1 MKKMINK
8 VNLYGK
14 LYEMDL
20 KKKVTGANSKNP
32 GTEYITGTIGVAT
45 DDDCLNVVSVYYS
58 YVVPM
63 TKQNKPN
70 NTYNV
75 LENILNGV
83 YGTVLGVGVNDA
95 AVVRIDSQITLNEF
109 YTDRN
114 GKEELVSAKRIENG
128 FIHVVGKNDIP
139 PVNHN
144 LFECDY
150 MITNV
155 RHIDENPERGTSEKA
170 ILKGAIFNDY
180 NKTLMP
186 MEFSV
191 IKPQAINY
199 FEGLNVNG
207 NNPLF
212 TRVKGHVVNEAIVR
226 NVEEVSA
233 WGEVSVKSVSSS
245 RRDWVVDYSAEV
257 PYDFGDDAILTVDEV
272 NEAIKTREVM
282 LANLKSRSAEYR
294 ASKGSITTP
303 VVAASKEKFDF

>member
-8 VNLYGK
+8 VSLYGK

-20 KKKVTGANSKNP
+20 KKKVSGDNSKNP

-45 DDDCLNVVSVYYS
+45 DDDCLNIVSVNYS

-63 TKQNKPN
+63 TKSNKPN
-70 NTYNV
+70 NTYTV

-83 YGTVLGVGVNDA
+83 YGTVLGVGADNA
-95 AVVRIDSQITLNEF
+95 AVVRIDSQIGLNEF
-109 YTDRN
+109 YTDRS

-128 FIHVVGKNDIP
+128 FIHIAGKNDIP
-139 PVNHN
+139 PANHN
-144 LFECDY
+144 QFECDY

-155 RHIDENPERGTSEKA
+155 RHVDENPERGTPEKT

-186 MEFSV
+186 IEFSV
-191 IKPQAINY
+191 VNPLAMGY
-199 FEGLNVNG
+199 FEGLSVNG
-207 NNPLF
+207 SNPLF
-212 TRVKGHVVNEAIVR
+212 TRVKGHVVNETIVR

-233 WGEVSVKSVSSS
+233 WGEVSIKSVPSS
-245 RRDWVVDYSAEV
+245 RRDWVVDYSAEE
-257 PYDFGDDAILTVDEV
+257 PYNFGEENVLTADEV

-282 LANLKSRSAEYR
+282 LAALKSRNAEYK
-294 ASKGSITTP
+294 ASKGATATP
-303 VVAASKEKFDF
+303 VVAATKEKFDF